1 MGVVAREAREDLGG
15 FVVVGKCVLRVIKDT
30 EVFVEVGVADGIWD
44 VVFSHLFRS
53 DLDGSCVVLLK
64 RDSLALADQNLS
76 IFLVNTRKDD
86 LTMHVVDL
94 PLSNLLDNRQLSQR
108 QVMFE
113 LSVEDLHLL
122 ETDIHVVRVVHHYVI
137 VLLRVDL
144 QQGVSEDFEGF
155 LNMPE

>member
-1 MGVVAREAREDLGG
+1 MVTWEAGEDLGG
-15 FVVVGKCVLRVIKDT
+15 FVVVGKCIFGVVENT
-30 EVFVEVGVADGIWD
+30 EIFVEVGVADGIWD

-53 DLDGSCVVLLK
+53 DLYGSCVVLLK

-86 LTMHVVDL
+86 LTVHVVDL
-94 PLSNLLDNRQLSQR
+94 PLSDLLDNGQLSKR

-122 ETDIHVVRVVHHYVI
+122 ETDVHVVRMVHHDVV